1 MLILYKATIQK
12 KIITLHLRLQ
22 EDRKMHK
29 GMRTITVR
37 SVVIKTMIRFY
48 IRKTVQEWKNRFKQ
62 VSIM

>member
-48 IRKTVQEWKNRFKQ
+48 IRKTVQEW
-62 VSIM
+62 